1 MEEEAPPRRRS
12 YAHEEKLHQGG
23 GGSAHSPSCWS
34 LSSVA
39 TTEGRGTAPLVST
52 VTLVAVV
59 TDDTEECGSYCVHK
73 VYRFLLFTIVL
84 QHIKVDSPVPRVMT
98 PGVR

>member
-12 YAHEEKLHQGG
+12 SAMEEEAPPRRSYAHEKLHQGG

-52 VTLVAVV
+52 GH
-59 TDDTEECGSYCVHK
+59 DPWGQI
-73 VYRFLLFTIVL
+73 VYLL
-84 QHIKVDSPVPRVMT
+84 RV
-98 PGVR
+98 R